1 MQITPTAIPEVVLV
15 EPKLFR
21 DERGY
26 FLETFQAR
34 KTTEVGITLPMV
46 QDNQSGSHRGVLRGL
61 HYQIHKPQGK
71 LASVVAGEVLLPRA
85 LARWDPRAAARESFP
100 LPQAALGIRVAPPFL
115 GGACPFLAILARVRN
130 CPSVTPTKRL
140 RLNSLTRALP
150 L

>member
-21 DERGY
+21 DECGY

-115 GGACPFLAILARVRN
+115 GGSCP
-130 CPSVTPTKRL
+130 C
-140 RLNSLTRALP
+140 
-150 L
+150 